1 MLRPR
6 LLILLLRTLEQGFDR
21 WDLTREVLQAFD

>member
-21 WDLTREVLQAFD
+21 WDLTREMLKVFE